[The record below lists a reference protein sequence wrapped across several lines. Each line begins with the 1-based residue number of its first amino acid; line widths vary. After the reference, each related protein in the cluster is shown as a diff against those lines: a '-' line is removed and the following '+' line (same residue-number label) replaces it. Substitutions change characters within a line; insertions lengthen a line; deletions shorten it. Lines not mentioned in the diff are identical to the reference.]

1 MSKHFT
7 FTRMPFG
14 ISTKPD
20 VVEQFLKDA
29 EFAYKWEERIL
40 NWKTPRNEERKKL
53 SHLDILDI
61 LKDVA
66 KWRTYPKY
74 MRREDVKLLNN

>member
-1 MSKHFT
+1 MSNHFT

-40 NWKTPRNEERKKL
+40 NWKTPSNEERKKL

-66 KWRTYPKY
+66 KWRTYPKF

>member
-14 ISTKPD
+14 MSTNTD
-20 VVEQFLKDA
+20 IVEQFLKDA

-40 NWKTPRNEERKKL
+40 NWKTPSNEERKKL

-66 KWRTYPKY
+66 KWRTYPKF